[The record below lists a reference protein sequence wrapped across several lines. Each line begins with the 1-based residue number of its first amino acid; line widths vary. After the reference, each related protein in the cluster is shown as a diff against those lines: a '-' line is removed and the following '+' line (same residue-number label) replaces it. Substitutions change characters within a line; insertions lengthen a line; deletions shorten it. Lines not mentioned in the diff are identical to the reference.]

1 MDSSELLSLR
11 FNPDA
16 DLLAATL
23 DCEAEVFLRAYGN
36 TRQQLQDEYGPYE
49 QASVFIALAD
59 SGGDVL
65 GACRLI
71 RPSEAG
77 LKSLHDAG
85 RPPWSLDVARAV
97 RAARLDVSRTWDVA
111 TLGCRRGL
119 KGAGKLA
126 SAALFHALVQVVRA
140 NEISS
145 AVMVIDERVRKLLA
159 AAGMTGR
166 TLPGAVPA
174 SYLGSP
180 ASTPVYRHCDEAFD
194 QQRITNPDAHRLYT
208 QGIGLDGIAVPA
220 LSEFRFRERAA
231 SPQDGS
237 RCRPSTG
244 SESNPPSDTV
254 VRSRI
259 QVSTSAAGIGLAT

>member
-1 MDSSELLSLR
+1 MDSSALLTLR

-36 TRQQLQDEYGPYE
+36 TREQLQDEYGPYE

-59 SGGDVL
+59 QNGEVV

-71 RPSEAG
+71 RPTEAG
-77 LKSLHDAG
+77 LKSLHDAA

-97 RAARLDVSRTWDVA
+97 RAARLDPSQTWDVA

-119 KGAGKLA
+119 KGPGKLA

-140 NEISS
+140 NEIRS
-145 AVMVIDERVRKLLA
+145 AVMVIDERVRSLLA

-166 TLPGAVPA
+166 ALPGAAPA
-174 SYLGSP
+174 RYLGSA

-194 QQRITNPDAHRLYT
+194 QQRITNPEAHRLFT
-208 QGIGLDGIAVPA
+208 HGIGLDGIRVPPLAEFRYVERVPVSTEQVVGVPA
-220 LSEFRFRERAA
+220 
-231 SPQDGS
+231 
-237 RCRPSTG
+237 
-244 SESNPPSDTV
+244 
-254 VRSRI
+254 
-259 QVSTSAAGIGLAT
+259 